1 MAPRSMCPMLTH
13 RGVTQMTYFFATIT
27 LVLSVYSSPTTTLQI
42 FTTTTIDGL
51 FSMKQLCFHH
61 TTVYWAQAPV
71 LLEVVTQF
79 GHDLL
84 TILVLGRLGSVH
96 SAFVPFANMEKSG
109 VASTSGR
116 IQRGRAKLSQ
126 SSRFLTRHLIDE
138 LFEQEF
144 CVCCYIPNSIFIQL
158 SNEDASST
166 NRFPHNM
173 IPFVFIYPNVLQIPM
188 GCGVLDT
195 LYQLDLSLLEV
206 LFVYTI
212 KMSLKERF
220 SLSTYISS
228 LQFIIRLPYSSKSWG
243 N

>member
-61 TTVYWAQAPV
+61 NTVYWHSWAQAPV

-84 TILVLGRLGSVH
+84 NNVH
-96 SAFVPFANMEKSG
+96 SAFVPFANMERSG

-126 SSRFLTRHLIDE
+126 SSRFLTGRLIDE

-188 GCGVLDT
+188 GCSVLDT
-195 LYQLDLSLLEV
+195 LYQLNLSLLEV

-212 KMSLKERF
+212 KMSPKERF